1 VTFAYPKDKSK
12 SILKNLSMRFDLKSS
27 ALVGESGCG
36 KSTIAQLLL
45 RFYDP
50 DEGEI
55 LIDGRNL
62 REYDLSWLRKEI
74 GYVGQEPVLFATSI
88 RENLLYANPE
98 ATEDDMKDAL
108 RQAEVYDF
116 IFENLENRLETYV
129 GIGGSQISGGQKQR
143 IAIARAL
150 IKKPKILILDEATS
164 ALDRTN
170 ELLIQSTLNKIS
182 KNLTTITIAHRV
194 GTIMSSNRIFVL
206 DNGTIV

>member
-1 VTFAYPKDKSK
+1 
-12 SILKNLSMRFDLKSS
+12 MRFDLKSS

-88 RENLLYANPE
+88 RENLLYANP
-98 ATEDDMKDAL
+98 
-108 RQAEVYDF
+108 
-116 IFENLENRLETYV
+116 
-129 GIGGSQISGGQKQR
+129 
-143 IAIARAL
+143 
-150 IKKPKILILDEATS
+150 
-164 ALDRTN
+164 
-170 ELLIQSTLNKIS
+170 
-182 KNLTTITIAHRV
+182 
-194 GTIMSSNRIFVL
+194 
-206 DNGTIV
+206 